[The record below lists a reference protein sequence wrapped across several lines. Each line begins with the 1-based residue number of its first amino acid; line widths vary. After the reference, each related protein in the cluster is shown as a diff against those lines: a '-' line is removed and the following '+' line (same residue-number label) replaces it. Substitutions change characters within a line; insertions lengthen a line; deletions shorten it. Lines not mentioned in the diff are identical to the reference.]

1 MATAAYRRSQPR
13 TDDSLKST
21 RHVFSGLAYLDSTH
35 GVCLGGW
42 PAEIMPLLQ
51 RLETRILSKNSYCHI
66 ALMPL
71 CVGHRLLFVSYRQ
84 IWKAISFFRVWT
96 RQASSGLHQHGFYKR
111 VQFGGV

>member
-21 RHVFSGLAYLDSTH
+21 RGVFSGLAYLDSTH

-51 RLETRILSKNSYCHI
+51 RVETRILSKNSYCHI

-71 CVGHRLLFVSYRQ
+71 CVGHRLPFVSYRQ
-84 IWKAISFFRVWT
+84 IIWKAISCFNLDT
-96 RQASSGLHQHGFYKR
+96 ASQLGTAPTGIS
-111 VQFGGV
+111 